1 MSGFWIAGDVLLVAA
16 YLASLFGLF
25 SYGINCYVLM
35 ALHRRGRAAWGAKAK
50 SVVEAFWSPA
60 RSEARLPMVTVQLP
74 LYNEQYVVERLVD
87 SVAALDYPRQLLEV
101 QVLDDSTDETT
112 AIVAEIVER
121 YRSLGLNIHHIHRTD
136 RVGYKAGALREGLR
150 EAKGELVAIFDADFT
165 PKKDFLLRTVPF
177 FGDSQVGMVQTRW
190 GHINRDY
197 SMLTQAQAIGIDGHF
212 GVEQG
217 ARAWSGLLLNFNGTA
232 GIWRRRAIDEAGGW
246 LERTLT
252 EDLDLSYRAQLKGW
266 KMVYLPEVVCP
277 AELPVQ
283 LHGFKTQQRRW
294 AKGSIQT
301 AKYLLPDIW
310 GSSLPLFTKVQASL
324 HLTHYLVHPLMLS
337 VVLLSVPLLARGF
350 YFSAWTPLLVT
361 VTLLALAT
369 FGPSSLYL
377 YALNQFG
384 PSGRSRWRYLP
395 VLVCLGTGI
404 ALSNTKAVIEALM
417 GHTSAFVR
425 TPKFRVE
432 RREDGWA
439 GKHYAAFLDRMTALE
454 LVLAGY
460 SLLALVLFVLYMKVL
475 IWPFMAI
482 YTAGFFFVALLGLKQ
497 RKEQLEAAR
506 GGTEARAT
514 LEKEV
519 ECQSAAVA
527 GPVSLRPRRFIDG

>member
-1 MSGFWIAGDVLLVAA
+1 MSGFWIVGDVLLTAA

-25 SYGINCYVLM
+25 CYGINCYILM
-35 ALHRRGRAAWGAKAK
+35 ALHRRGRAAWKAKAK
-50 SVVEAFWSPA
+50 SVTDAFWRSN
-60 RSEARLPMVTVQLP
+60 RSEARLPSVTVQLP
-74 LYNEQYVVERLVD
+74 IYNEQYVVERLID
-87 SVAALDYPRQLLEV
+87 SVAALDYPSHLLEI
-101 QVLDDSTDETT
+101 QVLDDSTDETID
-112 AIVAEIVER
+112 IVAELVAK
-121 YRSLGLNIHHIHRTD
+121 YRSSGLNIHHVHRTH
-136 RVGYKAGALREGLR
+136 RVGYKAGALRDGLQV
-150 EAKGELVAIFDADFT
+150 AKGELIAIFDADFT
-165 PKKDFLLRTVPF
+165 PMKDFLLRTVPF
-177 FGDSQVGMVQTRW
+177 FDDSRVGMVQTRW

-197 SMLTQAQAIGIDGHF
+197 SLLTQAQAIGIDGHF

-217 ARAWSGLLLNFNGTA
+217 ARAWSGLLLNFNGTG
-232 GIWRRRAIDEAGGW
+232 GIWRRRAIDDAGGW

-301 AKYLLPDIW
+301 AKYLLPGIW
-310 GSSLPLFTKVQASL
+310 RSSFPLFTKAQASL

-337 VVLLSVPLLARGF
+337 VVLLSVPLLMRGF

-377 YALNQFG
+377 YALSQFG
-384 PSGRSRWRYLP
+384 PEGRARWRYLP
-395 VLVCLGTGI
+395 VLICLGTGI
-404 ALSNTKAVIEALM
+404 ALSNTKAVLEAFM
-417 GHTSAFVR
+417 GHTSGFVR

-432 RREDGWA
+432 RREDRWV
-439 GKHYAAFLDRMTALE
+439 GKHYAAFLDRMTAIE

-460 SLLALVLFVLYMKVL
+460 SLLALVLFVVYMKVL

-482 YTAGFFFVALLGLKQ
+482 YTAGFFFVAVLGLKQ
-497 RKEQLEAAR
+497 RKEQLAADLR
-506 GGTEARAT
+506 GTEAQAT
-514 LEKEV
+514 QDKEAKH
-519 ECQSAAVA
+519 QSAAVA
-527 GPVSLRPRRFIDG
+527 GSVSLRGEEIS

>member
-1 MSGFWIAGDVLLVAA
+1 MNILGTAWDVFLVAA
-16 YLASLFGLF
+16 YLASLLGLF
-25 SYGINCYVLM
+25 CYGVNCYVLM
-35 ALHRRGRAAWGAKAK
+35 ALHRKGRKAWEVKAM
-50 SVVEAFWSPA
+50 SVTEAFWGLSPSA
-60 RSEARLPMVTVQLP
+60 RRLPSVTVQLP
-74 LYNEQYVVERLVD
+74 IYNEQHVVERLID
-87 SVAALDYPRQLLEV
+87 SVAALDYPRRLLEV

-112 AIVAEIVER
+112 AIVAELVAR
-121 YRSLGLNIHHIHRTD
+121 HRSQGLDIHHVRRTD

-150 EAKGELVAIFDADFT
+150 SAEGELIAVFDADFT
-165 PKKDFLLRTVPF
+165 VPKDFLMRTVPF
-177 FGDSQVGMVQTRW
+177 FDEPRVGMVQTRW

-197 SMLTQAQAIGIDGHF
+197 SFLTRAQAIGIDGHF

-232 GIWRRRAIDEAGGW
+232 GLWRRAAIDDAGGW

-266 KMVYLPEVVCP
+266 KMVYLPDVVCP

-301 AKYLLPDIW
+301 AKHLLPELW
-310 GSSLPLFTKVQASL
+310 RSPLPLFTKAQASL

-337 VVLLSVPLLARGF
+337 VVVLSLPLLMRGF
-350 YFSAWTPLLVT
+350 YFSAWTPLLLT
-361 VTLLALAT
+361 ATLLALAT

-377 YALNQFG
+377 YALDQFG
-384 PSGRSRWRYLP
+384 PEGRGRWRYLP

-404 ALSNTKAVIEALM
+404 ALSNTKAVAEALV
-417 GHTSAFVR
+417 GHTSGFVR
-425 TPKFRVE
+425 TPKFKVE
-432 RREDGWA
+432 RRDDTWA
-439 GKHYAAFLDRMTALE
+439 GKHYAAFLDRMTAIE
-454 LVLAGY
+454 LLLAGY
-460 SLLALVLFVLYMKVL
+460 SLLALVLFVVHMKIF

-497 RKEQLEAAR
+497 RKEQLAAAR
-506 GGTEARAT
+506 TVGGPKEARRDEEEDEPSGA
-514 LEKEV
+514 L
-519 ECQSAAVA
+519 A
-527 GPVSLRPRRFIDG
+527 GSVSFRAEETS